1 MNSTINSTME
11 RVGEQGDR
19 DIAAQAREAKASGQG
34 EMGRFFDDVE
44 ELLGRVSYF
53 NDVDLDRLRTKV
65 EGSLR
70 SARESS
76 QHVTRRV
83 REASVQAA
91 THADKYVHER
101 PWTVVSLAVVAG
113 LALGAAVSGRR

>member
-1 MNSTINSTME
+1 MNSTINSTIE
-11 RVGEQGDR
+11 RVGEH
-19 DIAAQAREAKASGQG
+19 DIAGKAREAKASAQG
-34 EMGRFFDDVE
+34 ELRRLFDDVE

-76 QHVTRRV
+76 QHVTKRV
-83 REASVQAA
+83 RDASVQAA
-91 THADKYVHER
+91 THADKYAHER

-113 LALGAAVSGRR
+113 LAIGAAVSARR